1 MDKIT
6 EEVVNAQ
13 LHAEIWS
20 SSLYIVFQLYFFEQ
34 KLPMLASWL
43 DVQIRKKAVQIR
55 KISEFLLLGKA
66 NVVIREQVCRAEEW
80 QSPMMALN
88 ALFAHEQYFHQ
99 QVADFLRWVRNT
111 DNPSLQELAL
121 NLYTDEVHLS
131 DFILELLRILTKEWR
146 RRLPFD

>member
-43 DVQIRKKAVQIR
+43 DVQIRKKAVRIPAAWKSQCGD
-55 KISEFLLLGKA
+55 K
-66 NVVIREQVCRAEEW
+66 RA
-80 QSPMMALN
+80 
-88 ALFAHEQYFHQ
+88 
-99 QVADFLRWVRNT
+99 
-111 DNPSLQELAL
+111 SLQGRRMAK
-121 NLYTDEVHLS
+121 S
-131 DFILELLRILTKEWR
+131 DDGFEC
-146 RRLPFD
+146 FVCS